1 MSTDCGSHGIFNPS
15 TGQCDCMD
23 DYNSLSG
30 GNKWTGVFCQKPPV
44 NIPCVRSSDDF
55 RAAHGGGDESCG
67 NWGKY
72 GVCDEFTGTCSC
84 GTIDPFYGVRCENEC
99 TNDNH
104 CGGSLQPLADGTSRN
119 IGACDKRVMRCKC
132 ANGWSGTQCRDEPP
146 EAKCYNDAECS
157 WGGVSRGACDEGAN
171 ICVCDTDSSGR
182 ALSTGNRCSQR
193 HYYEGADCTQDSD
206 CEDKSNKCVS
216 NKCRGSDGAG
226 GMSTGEMAA
235 GMVSAIWSPEGL
247 ATLFIDE
254 AAEEMVEAL
263 YDASVVA
270 AKAVTKSVTEM
281 VSGAATK
288 EAAEKVGTEMVVK
301 VAAETSSK
309 AVTSSMVGTAVKQ
322 TTEKVMEKA
331 SIGPMGW
338 ILLLLQ
344 VWTAVLDITDSQG
357 LNMMVGQGTL
367 DAMAKQ
373 FLGWFN
379 GNADVIKAGFTL
391 PRPYYPRYSVPFN
404 LEYLARD
411 NQIKLTNDSVDYL
424 SRLTVNSNGQTIV
437 PLFNPPIDM
446 ALNDKKEEYPLYW
459 NMANNN
465 VRVFN
470 NLVEYGWSIW
480 VLISLI
486 VVSTALICVFTS
498 DTVLAKMNKK

>member
-1 MSTDCGSHGIFNPS
+1 
-15 TGQCDCMD
+15 
-23 DYNSLSG
+23 
-30 GNKWTGVFCQKPPV
+30 
-44 NIPCVRSSDDF
+44 
-55 RAAHGGGDESCG
+55 
-67 NWGKY
+67 
-72 GVCDEFTGTCSC
+72 
-84 GTIDPFYGVRCENEC
+84 
-99 TNDNH
+99 
-104 CGGSLQPLADGTSRN
+104 
-119 IGACDKRVMRCKC
+119 
-132 ANGWSGTQCRDEPP
+132 
-146 EAKCYNDAECS
+146 
-157 WGGVSRGACDEGAN
+157 
-171 ICVCDTDSSGR
+171 
-182 ALSTGNRCSQR
+182 
-193 HYYEGADCTQDSD
+193 
-206 CEDKSNKCVS
+206 
-216 NKCRGSDGAG
+216 
-226 GMSTGEMAA
+226 MAA